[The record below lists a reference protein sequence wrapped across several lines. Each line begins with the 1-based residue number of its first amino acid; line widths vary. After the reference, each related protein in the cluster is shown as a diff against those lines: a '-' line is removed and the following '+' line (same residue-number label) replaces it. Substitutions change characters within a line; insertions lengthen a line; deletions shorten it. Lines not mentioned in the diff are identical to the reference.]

1 MTGQEEQPGTLLPWV
16 IGLVLVSAA
25 FVNPLDF
32 AAGTDY
38 ERATSSTSLLTLA
51 KLGVAAVATLVGAL
65 GLLFSPRTRRLIN
78 TVPGAALVALG
89 VVFFLTSFVAT
100 PEVRTISIASSL
112 IYFGYLL
119 FLLTAMAT
127 IGCRRVVACLVGGT
141 ALYLLLTWGV
151 FVLIPEQ
158 GRFTEYT
165 SATDSVTRMGGTGHP
180 NHIAKTAVAGGLM
193 GVALLLGRSIGVQ
206 QPWWRLVL
214 MGVVVLVAATCLA
227 TFSRTAILAG
237 IAAGG
242 VMLID
247 RLYGRGGLAVVVASL
262 AGVSALIL
270 VIALITGEGPFSK
283 SAVGVVTK
291 SGDVEELTSLTGRT
305 TIWGEAIGLIA
316 QRPLTGWGLDSAA
329 TVMSKRATGTHNLVL
344 HVFFSAGVLAAV
356 LIVVLLVWSLI
367 FGATSRHDWIRGVM
381 AFVLISGLVEDTIL
395 ESFPTIITLLW
406 ITALLAPTL
415 AAPDTSPRYAPS

>member
-1 MTGQEEQPGTLLPWV
+1 MTGQEERPGTLLPWM
-16 IGLVLVSAA
+16 IGLVLVGAA
-25 FVNPLDF
+25 FVNPIDF

-38 ERATSSTSLLTLA
+38 ERSTSATDPLTFA
-51 KLGVAAVATLVGAL
+51 KLGVAALATFVGTS
-65 GLLFSPRTRRLIN
+65 GLLFSRRTRRLIN
-78 TVPGAALVALG
+78 TVPGAALMALG
-89 VVFFLTSFVAT
+89 FVFLLTSFVAT
-100 PEVRTISIASSL
+100 PAVRTISIASSL

-119 FLLTAMAT
+119 FLITALAT
-127 IGCRRVVACLVGGT
+127 VGSQRVVACLVGGT
-141 ALYLLLTWGV
+141 ALYLVMTWGV
-151 FVLIPEQ
+151 FVLVPEQ

-165 SATDSVTRMGGTGHP
+165 SATESVTRLGGTGHP

-214 MGVVVLVAATCLA
+214 LGVVVLVAVTCLA
-227 TFSRTAILAG
+227 TFSRTALLAG
-237 IAAGG
+237 IAAAGM
-242 VMLID
+242 MLID
-247 RLYGRGGLAVVVASL
+247 RLDARGGLAIALTSVATI
-262 AGVSALIL
+262 AGFIL
-270 VIALITGEGPFSK
+270 VIALVTGEGPFSE
-283 SAVGVVTK
+283 SAVSVVTK

-305 TIWGEAIGLIA
+305 TIWGEAISLIA

-329 TVMSKRATGTHNLVL
+329 TVMSKQATGTHNLLL
-344 HVFFSAGVLAAV
+344 HVFFSAGAMAAV

-415 AAPDTSPRYAPS
+415 AVPDTSPRCVPS